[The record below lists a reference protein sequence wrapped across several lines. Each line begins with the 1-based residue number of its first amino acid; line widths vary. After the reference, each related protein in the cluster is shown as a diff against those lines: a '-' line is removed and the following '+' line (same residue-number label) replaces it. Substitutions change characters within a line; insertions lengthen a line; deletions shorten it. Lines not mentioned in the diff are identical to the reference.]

1 MNRTSSR
8 FSRWIH
14 LSSCGIGGVVLAL
27 GAAGCSSSG
36 TGSTAGPGAGSAD
49 ISGSYAG
56 NITNGASSCPGNWQV
71 GASAQVSAVA
81 VQSGGNVSLD
91 VTGAAGV
98 IVQAALG
105 SSTFNGT
112 VSGDDVSATLHGTT
126 SQTDGNCT
134 YTWAATFAGTLS
146 GDTLS
151 GTITYAPVTNGGSDC
166 TAHQITTCS
175 EVQSFDG
182 VRPTTAPTGVD
193 GGTTVDGG

>member
-1 MNRTSSR
+1 MKRTSSS
-8 FSRWIH
+8 FSRWVH
-14 LSSCGIGGVVLAL
+14 LSSCCVGGLVLAL

-36 TGSTAGPGAGSAD
+36 TGSVTGTGSTD

-71 GASAQVSAVA
+71 GESAQVSVVA
-81 VQSGGNVSLD
+81 VQSGGNLSLD
-91 VTGAAGV
+91 VTGAAGLYV
-98 IVQAALG
+98 EVALG

-112 VSGDDVSATLHGTT
+112 VSGDDVSATLHGVT
-126 SQTDGNCT
+126 SETDGNCT
-134 YTWAATFAGTLS
+134 YTWAATFAGSIS

-151 GTITYAPVTNGGSDC
+151 GTIAYAPVTNGGSDC

-182 VRPTTAPTGVD
+182 VRPATAPTGVD
-193 GGTTVDGG
+193 GGTTVDAG